1 MVVAKGVGRQ
11 QAAAVMKMVSAVVM
25 MRVPV
30 VPRVAMVVVC
40 RFNKKKNNLTNSEA
54 YLLTTTR

>member
-25 MRVPV
+25 MRVPMA
-30 VPRVAMVVVC
+30 VPMVVC
-40 RFNKKKNNLTNSEA
+40 RFNKKK
-54 YLLTTTR
+54 